1 MTDYYIVRYDNE
13 ALGPFVAEGAN
24 LTWTGG
30 VGFIVTVLDRG
41 TTGELIIALVSGPA
55 PVDADVLT
63 QGTTTADT
71 NGSSTLLLYPAYF
84 REDVQVAN
92 TGAITWTGPALGT
105 THSFNFDGQT
115 SNVVPGEILTFSGGE
130 TCEVITVESDAGV
143 DGELSVRFISSTD
156 QSIPADNDTFTGDLG
171 GDGVV
176 NGVVHDR
183 SYTALGLHRLLSDL
197 NDNGDIA
204 GDDDLSRVDPTPSGK
219 DTDTIVNLLGL
230 IAITDT
236 VSQHMYGGSIAQAGG
251 DTLYAGLNVQVTS
264 PNADTQPVLIQNDAI
279 ITDYWKNAYNPHSI
293 DGNVRIMVKVR
304 EDGVDI
310 DGKRVKGKLNEFGDN
325 YFTGGTTIGTGV
337 TALALFSST
346 DGNNATLVG
355 TVAGAPYNTIVLT
368 EGFQNIDFNNGNGAT
383 PYGLSIDFG
392 SASSPQTYE
401 RTKYIQRRGTAETL
415 FGRDAALFDGI
426 NMNFAYDA
434 ETGNFAEDE
443 LVYWGTEI
451 VFSAQGATSMTIGE
465 VVTFAPSGA
474 KGRLLYQNDAGATG
488 TMVFDMEPG
497 IDPTAADTM
506 TGVTS
511 GGDGDVD
518 TVALESTAGSALLIA
533 LDDGGT
539 VGNLYTQGLTG
550 LAPVNNQLIYA
561 GTSHQTVL
569 IDLAVST
576 RTVNNQFVGV
586 YTGTN
591 YQTNFGIAIDATDA
605 IVGDKMPNLLEV
617 TQEPPNNQTGK
628 VTGLEIGD
636 TVTIYPWDG
645 VATDVNGDAEPDFNE
660 ALLTAALVAGV
671 STTAVVDAIP
681 DNTPASGFLR
691 VERDS
696 DNNLDLIEYSS
707 YTGLT
712 YTLVGTA
719 PSAAAIGNTV
729 MRAFVDEEATVA
741 GTLSFTSVYGP
752 GDTKVAIVVRN
763 GYSAVKNG
771 PIKPFPATAT
781 FSTTGFEVGAVRSSD
796 A

>member
-1 MTDYYIVRYDNE
+1 MTDYYLVEYDNE
-13 ALGPFVAEGAN
+13 ASGPFVAEGAN

-30 VGFIVTVLDRG
+30 VGFIVTVVDRG
-41 TTGELIIALVSGPA
+41 LTGKLMIALISGPA
-55 PVDADVLT
+55 PANNDVLT
-63 QGTTTADT
+63 QSAVTADA
-71 NGSSTLLLYPAYF
+71 NGDALSLLYPAYF
-84 REDVQVAN
+84 REDVLVAS
-92 TGAITWTGPALGT
+92 TGAITWTGPALGS
-105 THSFNFDGQT
+105 THSFKFDGQT
-115 SNVVPGEILTFSGGE
+115 ANVVPGEILTFSGGE

-143 DGELSVRFISSTD
+143 SGELSVRFISSTD
-156 QSIPADNDTFTGDLG
+156 QGLPVDNDTFTGDII
-171 GDGVV
+171 GDGTVD
-176 NGVVHDR
+176 GVVHDR
-183 SYTALGLHRLLSDL
+183 AYTALHLHRLLADL
-197 NDNGDIA
+197 NDDEDIS

-219 DTDTIVNLLGL
+219 DTDTIVNLLGTV
-230 IAITDT
+230 AVTDT
-236 VSQHMYGGSIAQAGG
+236 VSQHMYGGSISQADG

-264 PNADTQPVLIQNDAI
+264 PNADTQPVLIQDDAL
-279 ITDYWKNAYNPHSI
+279 ITDYWGNAYNPHSI
-293 DGNVRIMVKVR
+293 DGNVRILVKVR

-346 DGNNATLVG
+346 DGNNATAVG

-368 EGFQNIDFNNGNGAT
+368 EGYQTIDFNNGNGLT
-383 PYGLSIDFG
+383 PYGLSVDFG
-392 SASSPQTYE
+392 SASSAQTYE

-434 ETGNFAEDE
+434 ESGNFAEDE
-443 LVYWGTEI
+443 IVYWGTEI
-451 VFSAQGATSMTIGE
+451 VFSGQTTNLTVGE

-474 KGRLLYQNDAGATG
+474 KGRLLYQNDGGAAGTL
-488 TMVFDMEPG
+488 VFDMEPG

-518 TVALESTAGSALLIA
+518 TVALESTAGSALLVA

-539 VGNLYTQGLTG
+539 TGNLYTQGLTG
-550 LAPVNNQLIYA
+550 LAPVDNQLIYA
-561 GTSHQTVL
+561 GTSHQTVA
-569 IDLAVST
+569 IDLAVAT
-576 RTVNNQFVGV
+576 RTVNNQFIGV

-591 YQTNFGIAIDATDA
+591 YQTNFGIAIDSSDA
-605 IVGDKMPNLLEV
+605 IVGDKMPNLLDV

-645 VATDVNGDAEPDFNE
+645 AATDVNGDAEPDFNE
-660 ALLTAALVAGV
+660 ALLTAALVSGV

-681 DNTPASGFLR
+681 DNTPAAGFLR
-691 VERDS
+691 IERDS
-696 DNNLDLIEYSS
+696 DNNLDLIEYAS

-719 PSAAAIGNTV
+719 PSAAAIGNTA

-741 GTLSFTSVYGP
+741 GNLSFTSVYGP
-752 GDTKVAIVVRN
+752 GNTQVAIVVKN
-763 GYSAVKNG
+763 GYSAAKNG

-781 FSTTGFEVGAVRSSD
+781 FGTTGFEVGAVRSSD